1 MYIFIFI
8 VRLAFVSNLLVAGL
22 ITGFG
27 RSFAIFDS
35 LRKFGEA
42 IAGLTTLLGCR
53 MVRTNCKLKIDG
65 EMMDDCSRL
74 SCIFYCIISM

>member
-22 ITGFG
+22 ITVFG
-27 RSFAIFDS
+27 RSFTIFDS

-42 IAGLTTLLGCR
+42 IAGLTTLLTSSLVCAPAPQ
-53 MVRTNCKLKIDG
+53 
-65 EMMDDCSRL
+65 
-74 SCIFYCIISM
+74 